1 MLSKAPPSPCKRT
14 PFYPKLSP
22 PDFSEAKMP
31 KTGRSPHVTTDAV
44 PFGLPNRRLRPPGTL
59 SELEKRA
66 FVALVA
72 ASPAEQF
79 TAADM
84 DLLVSWAET
93 TVLARRAAREL
104 ELAGGP
110 VLPDGKTNAWFAI
123 HQQCVKTLNGLA
135 IRLRLSPQGRNPTAR
150 ASKKTVAELSYYDV
164 MALEGLPD
172 DNNGTQRN

>member
-1 MLSKAPPSPCKRT
+1 MA
-14 PFYPKLSP
+14 
-22 PDFSEAKMP
+22 
-31 KTGRSPHVTTDAV
+31 KTGRSPYVTDDRV
-44 PFGLPNRRLRPPGTL
+44 SFGIPNPRLRPPGTL

-79 TAADM
+79 TPADM

-93 TVLARRAAREL
+93 TVLARRAAKEL

-110 VLPDGKTNAWFAI
+110 VLPDGRVSPWWDI
-123 HQQCVKTLNGLA
+123 HQRAVKTLSMLA

-150 ASKKTVAELSYYDV
+150 ASKKVVAELSAYDV

-172 DNNGTQRN
+172 DDNGTQRN